1 MAESKAMYLL
11 ETLKKTFKTMTGAG
25 RPSHTSL
32 EANVAPRTLH
42 TTMFR
47 DDGVIPN
54 NPKLPFIHYL
64 GVVAL
69 PERGDPAAVFEG
81 LFERNGWG
89 NSWRNGIY
97 DYVHYH
103 SGTHEVLGIA
113 RGHARVRFGGNSG
126 KVVDLREGD
135 VVILPAGTGHQSLDA
150 SKDLLVIGAYPPNGK
165 YDECRGS
172 RQEHE
177 RALDSIQKVP
187 LPAKD
192 PVYGADGPLMD
203 AWNS

>member
-1 MAESKAMYLL
+1 MAEGKAMYLL
-11 ETLKKTFKTMTGAG
+11 ETLKKTFETMTGAG

-32 EANVAPRTLH
+32 EASVTPRTPH

-64 GVVAL
+64 GAVAL
-69 PERGDPAAVFEG
+69 AERGNPAAVFEE

-150 SKDLLVIGAYPPNGK
+150 SKDLLVIGAYPPNGI

-177 RALDSIQKVP
+177 RALESIPKVH

-203 AWNS
+203 AWNG

>member
-1 MAESKAMYLL
+1 MAEGKAMYLL
-11 ETLKKTFKTMTGAG
+11 ETLKKTFEMMTGAG

-32 EANVAPRTLH
+32 EANVAPRTPR

-54 NPKLPFIHYL
+54 NPELPFIHYL
-64 GVVAL
+64 GAVAL
-69 PERGDPAAVFEG
+69 PERGDPAAVFEE

-177 RALDSIQKVP
+177 RALESIPKVH

-203 AWNS
+203 AWNC

>member
-11 ETLKKTFKTMTGAG
+11 ETLKKTFETMTGAG

-32 EANVAPRTLH
+32 EANVAPRTPR

-54 NPKLPFIHYL
+54 NPELPFIHYL
-64 GVVAL
+64 GAVAL
-69 PERGDPAAVFEG
+69 PERGDPAAVFVA

-89 NSWRNGIY
+89 HSWRNGIY

-177 RALDSIQKVP
+177 RALESIPKVH

-192 PVYGADGPLMD
+192 PVYGADGTLMD
-203 AWNS
+203 AWNC

>member
-1 MAESKAMYLL
+1 MAESKAMYLF
-11 ETLKKTFKTMTGAG
+11 ETLKKTFETMTGAG

-32 EANVAPRTLH
+32 EANVAPRTPR

-54 NPKLPFIHYL
+54 NPELPFVHYL
-64 GVVAL
+64 GAVAL
-69 PERGDPAAVFEG
+69 PERGDPAAVFEE

-177 RALDSIQKVP
+177 RALESIPKVH

-203 AWNS
+203 AWNC

>member
-11 ETLKKTFKTMTGAG
+11 ETLKKTFETMTGAG

-32 EANVAPRTLH
+32 EANVAPRTPR

-64 GVVAL
+64 GAVAL
-69 PERGDPAAVFEG
+69 PERGDPAAVFEE

-89 NSWRNGIY
+89 NSWRNGIC

-103 SGTHEVLGIA
+103 SGMHEVLGIA

-177 RALDSIQKVP
+177 RALESIPKVH

-203 AWNS
+203 AWNC

>member
-1 MAESKAMYLL
+1 MAESEAMYLL
-11 ETLKKTFKTMTGAG
+11 ETLKKTFEMMTGAG
-25 RPSHTSL
+25 LPSHTSL
-32 EANVAPRTLH
+32 EASVTPH
-42 TTMFR
+42 TTIFC

-69 PERGDPAAVFEG
+69 PERGDPAAVFEE

-103 SGTHEVLGIA
+103 SATHEVLGVA

-177 RALDSIQKVP
+177 RALESIPKVH

-203 AWNS
+203 AWNG

>member
-11 ETLKKTFKTMTGAG
+11 ETLKKTFETMTGAG

-32 EANVAPRTLH
+32 EANVAPRTPR

-47 DDGVIPN
+47 DDGDIPN
-54 NPKLPFIHYL
+54 NPELPFIHYL
-64 GVVAL
+64 GAVAL
-69 PERGDPAAVFEG
+69 PERGDPAAVFEE

-177 RALDSIQKVP
+177 RALESIPKVH

-203 AWNS
+203 AWNC

>member
-1 MAESKAMYLL
+1 MYLL
-11 ETLKKTFKTMTGAG
+11 ETLKKTFETMTGTA
-25 RPSHTSL
+25 RPSQTSID
-32 EANVAPRTLH
+32 ASIAPRTPH

-54 NPKLPFIHYL
+54 NPNLPFVHYL
-64 GVVAL
+64 GAVAL
-69 PERGDPAAVFEG
+69 PERGDPAAVFEK
-81 LFERNGWG
+81 LFARNGWG
-89 NSWRNGIY
+89 DSWRNGIY

-126 KVVDLREGD
+126 KVVELQAGD
-135 VVILPAGTGHQSLDA
+135 VAILPAGTGHQSLNA
-150 SKDLLVIGAYPPNGK
+150 SKDLLVVGAYPRGGK

-177 RALDSIQKVP
+177 RALKSIPKVP
-187 LPAKD
+187 LPAED
-192 PVYGADGPLMD
+192 PVYGADGPLMK
-203 AWNS
+203 AWSD